1 MGIPML
7 KAAEDRVPPVDAVEP
22 IRCAVV
28 ARPNHPNEMLRY
40 VLVVI
45 ALLAV
50 GLLIAIA
57 LYYTQGNSVL
67 HRWQPKLTAG
77 IPSS

>member
-7 KAAEDRVPPVDAVEP
+7 KAAEDRPPRADAGEP
-22 IRCAVV
+22 IKCAVA
-28 ARPNHPNEMLRY
+28 ARPSHPNEMLRY

-57 LYYTQGNSVL
+57 LYYTQGNWVL
-67 HRWQPKLTAG
+67 HRLAT
-77 IPSS
+77 

>member
-1 MGIPML
+1 ML
-7 KAAEDRVPPVDAVEP
+7 KAAEECSLRPDISEP
-22 IRCAVV
+22 IKCAV
-28 ARPNHPNEMLRY
+28 AIRPQRPNELLRY
-40 VLVVI
+40 VLVAV

-67 HRWQPKLTAG
+67 HRLTT
-77 IPSS
+77 

>member
-7 KAAEDRVPPVDAVEP
+7 KAAEKRPLDAGEP
-22 IRCAVV
+22 IKCAAA
-28 ARPNHPNEMLRY
+28 ARPTRPGELLRY
-40 VLVVI
+40 VLVVV

-57 LYYTQGNSVL
+57 LYYTQGNWVL
-67 HRWQPKLTAG
+67 HRLTT
-77 IPSS
+77 